1 MGSCWGLE
9 KWKTSSL
16 PTRNSQLIVFCKMI
30 GIILLPYLWK
40 MFIMYIT
47 FINPLVYPGGKK
59 FPLSTN
65 NVFWAAKKFQICTAI
80 YWIGKID
87 HSIVSDLRISII
99 LLRMLLNIIN
109 PLFFQLIPSIFW
121 YICIKSTNYPH
132 CRNRSDGILGSLWH
146 VTVPTTTQHQ
156 QSLGISNFWISP
168 HISQAFIKL

>member
-65 NVFWAAKKFQICTAI
+65 NVFWAAKKFDLYSYILNWENWSQYRIWSQNINNTLKNAI
-80 YWIGKID
+80 EYNK
-87 HSIVSDLRISII
+87 SIVLSINSLHI
-99 LLRMLLNIIN
+99 LIYMHQKHQLS
-109 PLFFQLIPSIFW
+109 PLQ
-121 YICIKSTNYPH
+121 K
-132 CRNRSDGILGSLWH
+132 
-146 VTVPTTTQHQ
+146 
-156 QSLGISNFWISP
+156 
-168 HISQAFIKL
+168 